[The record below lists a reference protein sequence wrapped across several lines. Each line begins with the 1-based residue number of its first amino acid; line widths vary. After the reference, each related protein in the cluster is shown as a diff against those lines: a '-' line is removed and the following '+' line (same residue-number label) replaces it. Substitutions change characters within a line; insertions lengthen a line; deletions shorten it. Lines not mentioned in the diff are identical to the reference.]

1 MKPITYYSTNNKS
14 EKVNFETA
22 LLNGMA
28 SNYGLYM
35 MARKDVPK
43 LSPEQIKEM
52 KDMNYSQIAFQVL
65 NPFLSQEIS
74 QKKLEG
80 ILGDAYREDKISI
93 DVEHVTGKSHIMW
106 LTHGPTYSFKDYAA
120 RFFGRTLNH
129 FLEERGLKRT
139 VVVATSGDTGGA
151 VADAL
156 YGLDNVNNVVFF
168 PKGEIS
174 DRQRR
179 QMTTLK
185 DNVYAFEV
193 NGDFDVCQ
201 ALAKNL
207 LGDKKFVESVF
218 NDRNHLT
225 SANSISIGRLLP
237 QSVYPFFAY
246 SRVANDGEGIISSV
260 PSGNFGDMMGTV
272 LAKEMGLPINKI
284 LVGLNPNKPFLDFL
298 RTGKYQVSESIETPS
313 SAMKVSHPSNL
324 ARLVDFYRGHMF
336 DKRNPST
343 NKIIQEGVIDIM
355 PDIKAMNRDFFVFSV
370 SNEEHYKTMKDVFEK
385 YGIILE
391 PHGSVGWKTL
401 EAFNQGEHNQL
412 AVVYETAD
420 PGKFPTDVE
429 RAIGITPQIPEVM
442 KRQEKIEERIY
453 SIENEPD
460 KIKTEEGLKLRLS
473 DSQIREVKSKIKGLF
488 SSTLR

>member
-1 MKPITYYSTNNKS
+1 MKPITYYSTNNKA
-14 EKVNFETA
+14 ERVNFETA

-35 MARKDVPK
+35 MEREDVPK
-43 LSPEQIKEM
+43 LSLEQIKEM
-52 KDMNYSQIAFQVL
+52 TIMDYPQIAFQVL
-65 NPFLSQEIS
+65 NPFLRQEIS

-80 ILGDAYREDKISI
+80 MLADAYREDKIPTTI
-93 DVEHVTGKSHIMW
+93 EHITGKSYIIW
-106 LTHGPTYSFKDYAA
+106 LTKGPTYSFKDYAA
-120 RFFGRTLNH
+120 RFFGRVLNH
-129 FLEERGLKRT
+129 FLEERELKRT

-156 YGLDNVNNVVFF
+156 YGLDNVNNIVFF

-201 ALAKNL
+201 SLAKNL

-218 NDRNHLT
+218 KDRDHFT
-225 SANSISIGRLLP
+225 SANSISVGRLLP

-246 SRVANDGEGIISSV
+246 SRVANEGEGMIASV
-260 PSGNFGDMMGTV
+260 PSGNFGDMMGTL
-272 LAKEMGLPINKI
+272 LAKEMGLPISKI
-284 LVGLNPNKPFLDFL
+284 LVGLNPNKPFLNFL

-324 ARLVDFYRGHMF
+324 ARLVDFYKGHMF
-336 DKRNPST
+336 DKRDSST
-343 NKIIQEGVIDIM
+343 NKVIQEGVIDAM
-355 PDIKAMNRDFFVFSV
+355 PNLKAMNKDLFVFSI
-370 SNEEHYKTMKDVFEK
+370 SNEEHYETMKDTFEK
-385 YGIILE
+385 YGVILE

-401 EAFNQGEHNQL
+401 EAFNRGEHNEL

-429 RAIGITPQIPEVM
+429 KAIGILPQVPEGM
-442 KRQEKIEERIY
+442 KRQEKMEERIY
-453 SIENEPD
+453 SIGNEPD
-460 KIKTEEGLKLRLS
+460 KIKTEKGLKLKLS
-473 DSQIREVKSKIKGLF
+473 DSQVGEAKYKIKELF
-488 SSTLR
+488 S